1 MKGLWYDFVHKDIP
15 SYAIAAFISVGF
27 AGQAL
32 AHAHLQSAVPAA
44 DGAVS
49 TSPPELDL
57 TFSEGLNLKFSGVK
71 VFGPD
76 KAAVATGDAKLKP
89 GDNTTLILPVSG
101 TLAPGAYTVEWHVL
115 SSDGHKTSGSYT
127 FTVK

>member
-1 MKGLWYDFVHKDIP
+1 MSRFTHAALLAAIVSFGLA
-15 SYAIAAFISVGF
+15 SQAF
-27 AGQAL
+27 
-32 AHAHLQSAVPAA
+32 AHAHLKSAVPAA

-49 TSPPELDL
+49 TSPVELDL

-71 VFGPD
+71 VSGPY
-76 KAAVATGDAKLKP
+76 KAVVTTGAAKLKA
-89 GDNTTLILPVSG
+89 GDDTTLIVPVSG
-101 TLAPGAYTVEWHVL
+101 TLAPGAYIVEWHAL